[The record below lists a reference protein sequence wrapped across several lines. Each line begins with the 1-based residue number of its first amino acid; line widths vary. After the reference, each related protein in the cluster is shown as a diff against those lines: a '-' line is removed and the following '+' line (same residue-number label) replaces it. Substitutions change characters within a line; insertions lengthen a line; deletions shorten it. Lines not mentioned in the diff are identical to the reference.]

1 MSVIRVAWLVGA
13 MSLLGGCATTQPWER
28 ESLAREVMNPD
39 RNPDEQALRRH
50 VLSAREGT
58 AGGFGGGGGGCG
70 CN

>member
-1 MSVIRVAWLVGA
+1 VTRFALLVGTLF
-13 MSLLGGCATTQPWER
+13 MFGGCATTQPWER

-39 RNPDEQALRRH
+39 GDQDEEALRHH